1 MPKIR
6 LDQLLLDKG
15 LASTIE
21 KSRFLI
27 ISGNILV
34 NNQKIVKSGHQ
45 VSEDVHL
52 KIIKD
57 FPLYVS
63 RGGQKLAGAHRELR
77 FSIQDK
83 IALDVG
89 ISTGGFTDYLLQ
101 NGIDFVFGVDVA
113 YGQVAHKL
121 IIDDRLFLLDRT
133 NARNLTRDFL
143 FSKLVPRP
151 DLIARANNIS
161 LVVMD
166 LSFISIL
173 KVLPAVRNLVLGK
186 ADFIVLIKPQ
196 FEAEK
201 QEIGPKGIIKDEQIH
216 ANILSRLETMLNEQG
231 FKVKNSCVSPILG
244 TKGNK
249 EFFFWL
255 TN

>member
-1 MPKIR
+1 M
-6 LDQLLLDKG
+6 
-15 LASTIE
+15 
-21 KSRFLI
+21 
-27 ISGNILV
+27 
-34 NNQKIVKSGHQ
+34 
-45 VSEDVHL
+45 
-52 KIIKD
+52 
-57 FPLYVS
+57 
-63 RGGQKLAGAHRELR
+63 
-77 FSIQDK
+77 
-83 IALDVG
+83 
-89 ISTGGFTDYLLQ
+89 
-101 NGIDFVFGVDVA
+101 
-113 YGQVAHKL
+113 AHKL